1 MLSLGL
7 ELILYRTCLRPRFHH
22 YRSVQNHLLMNN
34 HQMIL
39 EEPAPDQFSKPHG
52 RLPTGS
58 LVLAHHHQNMR
69 VNLPTATDHLP
80 GKRNG
85 AGNDTKNIS
94 KTTPKT
100 VSPRRLRTPGFLRSP
115 SFHPLR
121 LLTQASPIASSRQND
136 FEYEFQTQA
145 QRLQLSKQ
153 ALA

>member
-1 MLSLGL
+1 
-7 ELILYRTCLRPRFHH
+7 
-22 YRSVQNHLLMNN
+22 
-34 HQMIL
+34 MIL

-85 AGNDTKNIS
+85 MGNDARNIS

-100 VSPRRLRTPGFLRSP
+100 VSPRRLRTPGLN
-115 SFHPLR
+115 
-121 LLTQASPIASSRQND
+121 PIASSRQND
-136 FEYEFQTQA
+136 FEYEFQIQA
-145 QRLQLSKQ
+145 QRLQLSKH
-153 ALA
+153 APA